1 MRKIKVST
9 FRFLEETIRQISQT
23 NLLLLSG
30 ISEKVNVRTIG
41 VSEIISIKMIS
52 LWYPNGDYHTP
63 FFWGDSLGQHR

>member
-1 MRKIKVST
+1 MGKIEVST

-41 VSEIISIKMIS
+41 VSEMIC
-52 LWYPNGDYHTP
+52 H
-63 FFWGDSLGQHR
+63 